1 MSNFPTVSTLSSSVS
16 EAVAPTIA
24 GVEVFTDDQGR
35 FSLNALHKAS
45 KEGEHKKPSE
55 WLRTKQAQELVS
67 TLKSQSGDSRF
78 GEPLNIIRGGHA
90 PGTFAHELLA
100 VSYAGWINPVFQ
112 LTVNQTFIDY
122 RTNKLRPSPE
132 ALNAA
137 LDERDAL
144 LKAEI
149 FAEVNRLIENKRF
162 LTQRK
167 VLRSMDVG
175 EQLGI
180 TAREFNRTAVELGLM
195 TAHRCGPDD
204 TLAFLLTNEGMKYGR
219 MASGGRRFHE
229 RGYTFTTTM
238 WWVEDVI
245 GYVKSFDGQRLM
257 ISIPGKPKHGR
268 KALPMSKSAIEALNK
283 VH

>member
-35 FSLNALHKAS
+35 FSLNAIQRAHEVLTGREQPHKA
-45 KEGEHKKPSE
+45 PAQ
-55 WLRTKQAQELVS
+55 WLRTKQAQEFIKEISDMQICTSPIEAKKGGL
-67 TLKSQSGDSRF
+67 
-78 GEPLNIIRGGHA
+78 GEQ
-90 PGTFAHELLA
+90 GTFAHELAA
-100 VSYAGWINPVFQ
+100 VEYAGWISPAFRIK
-112 LTVNQTFIDY
+112 VNQTFIDY

-132 ALNAA
+132 A

>member
-1 MSNFPTVSTLSSSVS
+1 MSSIISHTALPMIS
-16 EAVAPTIA
+16 
-24 GVEVFTDDQGR
+24 GVEVLADGQGR
-35 FSLNALHKAS
+35 FSLNAIHRAYEAYTGKEQPSKA
-45 KEGEHKKPSE
+45 PAQ
-55 WLRTKQAQELVS
+55 WIRNKQAQEFVSEVEKETVEICIVS
-67 TLKSQSGDSRF
+67 TEGRN
-78 GEPLNIIRGGHA
+78 G
-90 PGTFAHELLA
+90 GTFAHELAA
-100 VSYAGWINPVFQ
+100 VEYAGWISPAFRIK
-112 LTVNQTFIDY
+112 VNQTFIDY
-122 RTNKLRPSPE
+122 RTNRLQPLGPPE
-132 ALNAA
+132 VLQAA
-137 LDERDAL
+137 LDERDAKL
-144 LKAEI
+144 LEQVAKM
-149 FAEVNRLIENKRF
+149 IENKRF

-219 MASGGRRFHE
+219 MATGGKRFHE
-229 RGYTFTTTM
+229 RGYTFSTTM

-268 KALPMSKSAIEALNK
+268 KEIPMSQSAIDALNK

>member
-1 MSNFPTVSTLSSSVS
+1 MSSIISISADTAFPMV
-16 EAVAPTIA
+16 A
-24 GVEVFTDDQGR
+24 GVEVTTDDQGR
-35 FSLNALHKAS
+35 FNLNALHKAS
-45 KEGEHKKPSE
+45 KEGEHKKPSK
-55 WLRTKQAQELVS
+55 WLQTQQAQELVFA
-67 TLKSQSGDSRF
+67 LNSQSPNSDFGDNSTTY
-78 GEPLNIIRGGHA
+78 EPLNIIRGGHA

-122 RTNKLRPSPE
+122 RTNKLKPSLE

-219 MASGGRRFHE
+219 MATGGKRFHE
-229 RGYTFTTTM
+229 RGYTFSTTM

-245 GYVKSFDGQRLM
+245 GYVKSFDGQRLT

-268 KALPMSKSAIEALNK
+268 KEIPMSQSAIEALNK

>member
-1 MSNFPTVSTLSSSVS
+1 MTNLVFIQNDQAVTSTLVIAS
-16 EAVAPTIA
+16 ETGNEHRAVLQLARKYLPDLEEFGRVAFEMRPFQTA
-24 GVEVFTDDQGR
+24 GGPQQREVAI
-35 FSLNALHKAS
+35 LNEPQTTLLLTYMRNSEVVRTFKKALV
-45 KEGEHKKPSE
+45 GEFYRMATQ
-55 WLRTKQAQELVS
+55 LRGPQY
-67 TLKSQSGDSRF
+67 SQ
-78 GEPLNIIRGGHA
+78 
-90 PGTFAHELLA
+90 
-100 VSYAGWINPVFQ
+100 
-112 LTVNQTFIDY
+112 
-122 RTNKLRPSPE
+122 
-132 ALNAA
+132 AA
-137 LDERDAL
+137 LDERDAR

-149 FAEVNRLIENKRF
+149 VAEVNRLIENKRF

-245 GYVKSFDGQRLM
+245 GYVRSFDGQRLM
-257 ISIPGKPKHGR
+257 ISIPEKPRQGQKGI
-268 KALPMSKSAIEALNK
+268 PMSQSAIDALNK